1 GAGDHERRVSRAPQ
15 RAHSAHLTR
24 LGAFARPAGGAG
36 AAAAQRHCRSLLEA
50 LGFVVREQEFEYS
63 VFGGA
68 WAMPVLG
75 VAAPLLGTAAVLAR
89 RTHPWLAV
97 VAAALFAGVLSAVA
111 YAGGAGVLDFPAM
124 RRRATNLVAT
134 RGGAAPRLWLVAHID
149 SKWQPVSMIVRMLGI
164 VLTTVAIAALVIA
177 TIIGSP
183 AATPIVAVL
192 SLAAV
197 PLMLSGV
204 GARNHGTVDNAS
216 GVATV
221 LEAAELLPRELD
233 VGILITDAEELALA
247 GARAWLREWP
257 GAAGLTV
264 NCDSV
269 DDAGPL
275 VAMYSG
281 ARERSATAVRVLA
294 AAAAAE
300 GEPLRT
306 MRLLPGVLAD
316 SVAFAGAGWQT
327 LTLSRGTIRTLGRIH
342 TSRDTLD
349 AMRGTGIPGAARVL
363 ARAAREIAAEHRG
376 EQR

>member
-1 GAGDHERRVSRAPQ
+1 VSRAPQ

-257 GAAGLTV
+257 GAAGLAGLAL

-363 ARAAREIAAEHRG
+363 ARAAREIAAEHHG